1 MAPARRHGAE
11 GDHGKKETMSLPI
24 PLIPDE
30 AQPVQGRVLRVALS
44 RFRSYGS
51 ASLTPEAPLVALVG
65 QNGAGKTNVLEAL
78 SFLTPGRGLRRAT
91 LSEAAFDQG
100 DGGWAVNAT
109 VEGAYGESVL
119 GTGIDGGEEEARTRI
134 CRIDRVAVG
143 SAAAFAEHVRV
154 VWLTPAMDGLFLG
167 SAGER
172 RRFLDRLVLAV
183 DAEHG
188 ARVNA
193 LERSLRARNRLLEEN
208 FHEAA
213 WLEAVE
219 HETAELAVAV
229 AAARAET
236 VRRLAGLVEATRDPA
251 SLFPWAALALD
262 GALEAGVLVRP
273 ALDVED
279 EYRDVLRENRHR
291 DRAAGRTTNGPHL
304 TDLLAVHGPSG
315 APAERCSTGQQKA
328 LLIGL
333 ILAHARLV
341 AEMAG
346 FTPVVLLDEV
356 AAHLDPERRAA
367 LYDALDR
374 LGAQVW
380 LTGADPQAFESLSG
394 RADLWTV
401 TPGEIR
407 RA

>member
-1 MAPARRHGAE
+1 
-11 GDHGKKETMSLPI
+11 MSLPI
-24 PLIPDE
+24 PLIPDDP
-30 AQPVQGRVLRVALS
+30 QPVQGRVLRVGLS
-44 RFRSYGS
+44 RFRSYAAATLQPEGS
-51 ASLTPEAPLVALVG
+51 LVVLVG
-65 QNGAGKTNVLEAL
+65 PNGAGKTNVLEAL
-78 SFLTPGRGLRRAT
+78 SLLTPGRGLRRAT
-91 LSEAAFDQG
+91 LAEAAFDQG
-100 DGGWAVNAT
+100 DGGWAVSAT
-109 VEGAYGESVL
+109 VEGAYGETVL
-119 GTGIDGGEEEARTRI
+119 GTGIDGGEEETRSRI

-143 SAAAFAEHVRV
+143 SAAAFSEHVRV

-167 SAGER
+167 SGGER

-193 LERSLRARNRLLEEN
+193 LERSLRARNRLLEESPQ
-208 FHEAA
+208 EAA

-236 VRRLAGLVEATRDPA
+236 VRRLAGLIEATRDPA
-251 SLFPWAALALD
+251 SPFPWAALALD
-262 GALEAGVLVRP
+262 GTLEAGVLLRP

-279 EYRDVLRENRHR
+279 EYRAVLRDSRHR
-291 DRAAGRTTNGPHL
+291 DRAAGRTTQGPHL

-333 ILAHARLV
+333 VLAHARLV

-367 LYDALDR
+367 LYEALDR

-380 LTGADPQAFESLSG
+380 MTGADPAAFEGLKG
-394 RADLWTV
+394 RADLWAV
-401 TPGEIR
+401 TPGEAR

>member
-1 MAPARRHGAE
+1 MPNPLAADRLA
-11 GDHGKKETMSLPI
+11 DLPD
-24 PLIPDE
+24 PTD
-30 AQPVQGRVLRVALS
+30 QRPVQGRVTRIQLS
-44 RFRSYGS
+44 RFRSY
-51 ASLTPEAPLVALVG
+51 AAAELRPEASLVALVG
-65 QNGAGKTNVLEAL
+65 SNGAGKTNVLEAL

-91 LSEAAFDQG
+91 LGEAAFDQG
-100 DGGWAVNAT
+100 DGGWAINAT
-109 VEGAYGESVL
+109 VEAAYGETVL
-119 GTGIDGGEEEARTRI
+119 GTGIEAGEEEARSRI
-134 CRIDRVAVG
+134 CRIDRVPVG

-167 SAGER
+167 SGGER

-188 ARVNA
+188 SRVNA
-193 LERSLRARNRLLEEN
+193 LERSLRSRNRLLEDP
-208 FHEAA
+208 AADPA
-213 WLEAVE
+213 WLDAVE

-236 VRRLAGLVEATRDPA
+236 VRRLAGLIEQNKDPA
-251 SLFPWAALALD
+251 SPFPWAALALD
-262 GALEAGVLVRP
+262 GAVENAVLERP
-273 ALDVED
+273 ALAVED
-279 EYRDVLRENRHR
+279 EYRAVLRGNRYR
-291 DRAAGRTTNGPHL
+291 DRAAGRTTDGPHL
-304 TDLLAVHGPSG
+304 TDLQAVHGPSG

-333 ILAHARLV
+333 VLAHARLV

-356 AAHLDPERRAA
+356 AAHLDPDRRAA
-367 LYDALDR
+367 LYDALET

-380 LTGADPQAFESLSG
+380 MTGADPQGFDSLRT
-394 RADLWTV
+394 RADIFQV
-401 TPGEIR
+401 VPGGIR